1 MIRNDLVITVV
12 FKGLIAMIHLDP
24 IGKKLTQ
31 QGFDTFAVLDKLPE
45 MVATLTA
52 LAAHLEAHPS
62 STRTVLGL
70 HLWQSVFAAVHG
82 IKSGDTAVIDNLV
95 ESTKNYGT
103 LLASG
108 DVESQQI
115 AHNHLL
121 EALKAYQAANRL
133 NSDGDAELYD
143 LANDAIA
150 KADAAKL
157 ETKPKQSWQVTL
169 CKEADLD
176 GTLDCWLNTGEGL
189 EKTPI
194 RVVYVTETQLNLIA
208 AAPDL
213 LKALKG
219 LMDNEHMSLEMCHNC
234 GYEETYWSE
243 HFKKAK
249 AAIAKAESQ

>member
-82 IKSGDTAVIDNLV
+82 IKSGDTAVV
-95 ESTKNYGT
+95 ESEPDVTADLLSALKIITEYYERQGT
-103 LLASG
+103 GRIFNLGYSG
-108 DVESQQI
+108 DAFKES
-115 AHNHLL
+115 L
-121 EALKAYQAANRL
+121 
-133 NSDGDAELYD
+133 
-143 LANDAIA
+143 
-150 KADAAKL
+150 
-157 ETKPKQSWQVTL
+157 V
-169 CKEADLD
+169 
-176 GTLDCWLNTGEGL
+176 
-189 EKTPI
+189 
-194 RVVYVTETQLNLIA
+194 
-208 AAPDL
+208 
-213 LKALKG
+213 
-219 LMDNEHMSLEMCHNC
+219 
-234 GYEETYWSE
+234 
-243 HFKKAK
+243 K